1 VGCRR
6 SASGVS
12 STQPSAM
19 PLHGSIGGGR
29 AAFQQVSHAILT
41 PFAAGALVA
50 ATRIALGV

>member
-12 STQPSAM
+12 STQPGAM